1 MKHLHIKRPDLITIL
16 LLLFLAAIPAT
27 ILFFNLIDNNIKHY
41 AQQNRAVT
49 ELKLLDKDFNYFLD
63 QKGTF
68 HNYDEINRKVEKFS
82 HILHNLRES
91 MAHDNHIISYKYNEK
106 LTDIEAA
113 YQKKIDLIEHT
124 KSYNSLIINS
134 LNYLH
139 DLQRNIERFS
149 PIEDAD
155 LKMLDNTIFM
165 TLQLYTDIQQDPLP
179 IRRNIDKI
187 AALDQKTSDRYL
199 HFFRLH
205 IENVME
211 KIAAIKAE
219 QQKIAELNLYQK
231 IDALHQTL
239 YQEFNDYLRIAQV
252 TITTILSI
260 LAGLLFVIFYLYRRS
275 LATKKI
281 LSAYRYAIEK
291 SDNSVVITDAD
302 QKIIYVNDAFEKES
316 GYSRIE
322 VIGENPKIL
331 NSGLMDESYYATLK
345 QALQEGRKWEGEFI
359 NKTKDGRIYYEKASI
374 SPLFIDGNLYGY
386 IAIKLNITQYIEQKN
401 QVKYLAYH
409 DQLTGLPNR
418 YSFETYFR
426 SEVEGNHREY
436 ALFYIDLDHFKT
448 INDTLGHLSGDALLK
463 IFAKRLQHELSEHDF
478 IARIGGDEFVAISAI
493 SHLEDATAIAKRV
506 LKSLYSPFQIGD
518 HMLNITASIG
528 VSLYPQDGKNL
539 DALMKHADTAMY
551 KAKNEGRNGYHFF
564 TQQLS
569 KEIYERLTIEQ
580 ELRHALQREE
590 LYMVYQ
596 PKYSLKTRKIVGFEA
611 LIRWENEK
619 LGFVPPDKFIPV
631 AEEIGLIDK
640 IGYFVFER
648 ACVEFQRFREI
659 DPDLKHIAINVST
672 IQFKQADFIQHI
684 NALSFKTGL
693 HPTQIELEVTES
705 YVMEDIKHNIRSL
718 QALRHNGYMIAIDDF
733 GTGYSSF
740 GYLKNLPITTL
751 KIDKSF
757 VDDICTQQKDRNIV
771 HTIITLADHL
781 GFNTVAEGIEDAD
794 QEALLKEMGCVTGQG
809 YYFSRPLKP
818 DDMVAFLQRQ
828 VEESAISAQMR

>member
-49 ELKLLDKDFNYFLD
+49 DLKLLDKDFNYFLN

-68 HNYDEINRKVEKFS
+68 HNYDQINHKVETFAQ
-82 HILHNLRES
+82 ILRNLKES

-106 LTDIEAA
+106 LSTIEAA
-113 YQKKIDLIEHT
+113 YHKKIDLIEHT

-149 PIEDAD
+149 PIKDTD
-155 LKMLDNTIFM
+155 VKMLENTIFM

-187 AALDQKTSDRYL
+187 ALLDQKTSDRYL

-205 IENVME
+205 LENIME
-211 KIAAIKAE
+211 KIASIKAE

-231 IDALHQTL
+231 IEVLHQTL
-239 YQEFNDYLRIAQV
+239 YQKFNDYLRIAQV

-275 LATKKI
+275 LATKKF

-345 QALQEGRKWEGEFI
+345 RALKEGRKWEGEFI

-418 YSFETYFR
+418 YSFESYFR
-426 SEVEGNHREY
+426 SEVEGSNREY

-463 IFAKRLQHELSEHDF
+463 IFAKRLQHELSERDF
-478 IARIGGDEFVAISAI
+478 IARIGGDEFVAISTI

-528 VSLYPQDGKNL
+528 VSLYPQDGRDL

-611 LIRWENEK
+611 LVRWENDK
-619 LGFVPPDKFIPV
+619 LGFVSPDKFIPV

-672 IQFKQADFIQHI
+672 IQFKQADFIRHI

-794 QEALLKEMGCVTGQG
+794 QEAFLREMGCVTGQG
-809 YYFSRPLKP
+809 YYFSRLLKP

-828 VEESAISAQMR
+828 VE